1 MKKRAQLNLKTL
13 RIRLEEEVHFRNS
26 HTEISL
32 EKPDPLLIARAYNDE
47 YIALLCALF
56 SYGNVRAIIHF
67 LRSLD
72 FSLLHS
78 NEEKIRDKL
87 HVYYRFQT
95 VCDVQEIFITLS
107 RLKQQNISLEA
118 LFHAGYQSN
127 NDVMQGLKSLIEYL
141 YDTNS
146 YRSKGYQFLL
156 GNIAQSPY
164 KSTYKRW
171 HMYLRWMVRSDCLDL
186 GLWRNIATQD
196 LLVPL
201 DVHTF
206 TIGKK
211 IGLITQKSY
220 DFKAVLEL
228 TNALKQ
234 FDPSDPVKY
243 DFALYRIGQEKLFDK
258 GY

>member
-1 MKKRAQLNLKTL
+1 MKKRVQLNLKTL